1 MFEWNPISTDEFT
14 NAKGEKTTVKLI
26 CPLQKTAG
34 NYFVATEGRELD
46 LIAFQELGS
55 EYESLNLLQNNAQAI
70 VEYGFDMS
78 KVKNVFIP

>member
-1 MFEWNPISTDEFT
+1 MFEWNSVQTETFV
-14 NAKGEKTTVKLI
+14 NAKGEPTEVKLI
-26 CPLQKTAG
+26 YPFVSANS
-34 NYFVATEGRELD
+34 NYFVKSEGRPLD